1 MDSPSAPLAEQPF
14 CCVIAP
20 DGSLTPNT
28 AWVFGLLACA
38 PLAIGAVWA
47 GMMGLWP
54 ILPFAGLE
62 SLAVILTLRHC
73 LRRNAY
79 RQVVRIES
87 GRIRVESGHRG
98 PEQVAVFEQVW
109 ARIRLDA
116 TTEPSRL
123 WLVSRGKRLELGRG
137 LSECERRRLAKRLK
151 EVVRPGS

>member
-1 MDSPSAPLAEQPF
+1 
-14 CCVIAP
+14 
-20 DGSLTPNT
+20 
-28 AWVFGLLACA
+28 
-38 PLAIGAVWA
+38 
-47 GMMGLWP
+47 MMGLWP

-87 GRIRVESGHRG
+87 GRIRVESGRRG

-116 TTEPSRL
+116 AAEPSRL
-123 WLVSRGKRLELGRG
+123 WLVSRGERLELGRG
-137 LSECERRRLAKRLK
+137 LSEFERRRLAKRLK
-151 EVVRPGS
+151 EVVRPGL